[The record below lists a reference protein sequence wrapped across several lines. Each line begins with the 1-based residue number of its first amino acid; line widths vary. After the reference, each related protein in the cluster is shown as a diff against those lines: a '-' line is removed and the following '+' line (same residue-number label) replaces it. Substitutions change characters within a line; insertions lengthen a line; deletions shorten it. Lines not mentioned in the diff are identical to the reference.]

1 MIGDTYDRRQDTPD
15 WKSELREKL
24 SGAIVFKRG
33 PKQNRMPTK
42 KSSTLREGSSQR
54 QTRLV
59 FFLGFGGV
67 LLLMGLLGVSALSF
81 VSQIKMRDEKIRQD
95 YVTRDRVLQ
104 GLRAE
109 IYTSGT
115 HIRDFLLDT
124 DDGLAIEHREQFL
137 DTRHQIEDGIAAY
150 RRLVRTG
157 GEEPFRQFSEELASY
172 MNAIQP
178 VLDWTVR
185 ERHARASA
193 FVQNELLP
201 RRMSALRLADR
212 IQRISEGQLEASS
225 ESVNVMLSS
234 FRVKLL
240 LLLVL
245 AVLAGIAMA
254 GAALWRLLHLDHEA
268 QLRFDEVVSTR
279 EELKRLSAELVSAQ
293 ESERLR
299 LSRELHDEVGQVL
312 TAIMLGLG
320 NLRSALRN
328 GNADEALRQLQLV
341 EDMTERNASV
351 VRNISL
357 LLRPTM
363 LDDLGLVPALKW
375 YAREVSRTSPM
386 SVDVAVDSFVD
397 DLPEEH
403 RTCVFRVVQE
413 AVRNA
418 ARHSGAH
425 QVRIYIQEIRNQET
439 TGMLS
444 VSVQDDGKGFD
455 PAQDAGVGIL
465 GMRERVTR
473 LAGKLEV
480 NSKPARGTIITFT
493 LPLPAA
499 HRTAG
504 TRSNNGSQVMR
515 PFRTA

>member
-1 MIGDTYDRRQDTPD
+1 MRG
-15 WKSELREKL
+15 L
-24 SGAIVFKRG
+24 SSAKRTQRTVVSTV
-33 PKQNRMPTK
+33 PPTQENRMSTDQP
-42 KSSTLREGSSQR
+42 SILTLRQGSSHR

-59 FFLGFGGV
+59 FFLGFGG
-67 LLLMGLLGVSALSF
+67 LLLLLGALGASALSF
-81 VSQIKMRDEKIRQD
+81 VSQIRVRDEKIRQD

-124 DDGLAIEHREQFL
+124 DDALALEHREQFL
-137 DTRHQIEDGIAAY
+137 DTRRQIQDGITAY
-150 RRLVRTG
+150 RKLVRTG
-157 GEEPFRQFSEELASY
+157 SEEPFRQFSEELASY
-172 MNAIQP
+172 MNALEP
-178 VLDWTVR
+178 VLDWTVS

-201 RRMSALRLADR
+201 RRMSALSLADR
-212 IQRISEGQLEASS
+212 IQRISEGQLDASS
-225 ESVNVMLSS
+225 ESVNVMLTS

-240 LLLVL
+240 ILLVL
-245 AVLAGIAMA
+245 AIVAGIALA
-254 GAALWRLLHLDHEA
+254 GVALWRLLRLAHES
-268 QLRFDEVVSTR
+268 QLRFDEVVSAR

-293 ESERLR
+293 ESERRR

-312 TAIMLGLG
+312 SAIMLGLG
-320 NLRSALRN
+320 NLRSAIRN
-328 GNADEALRQLQLV
+328 NNAGEAFRQLQLV

-386 SVDVAVDSFVD
+386 SVDVAAETFVD

-403 RTCVFRVVQE
+403 RTCVFRIVQE

-425 QVRIYIQEIRNQET
+425 QVRIYIQETGARET
-439 TGMLS
+439 IGALS
-444 VSVQDDGKGFD
+444 VSVQDDGRGFD
-455 PAQDAGVGIL
+455 PSQEAGLGIL
-465 GMRERVTR
+465 GMRERVMR
-473 LAGKLEV
+473 LAGRLEV
-480 NSKPARGTIITFT
+480 NSKPGRGTIITFT
-493 LPLPAA
+493 LPLTDE
-499 HRTAG
+499 HRLADTQ
-504 TRSNNGSQVMR
+504 SNNASQVIR

>member
-1 MIGDTYDRRQDTPD
+1 MQN
-15 WKSELREKL
+15 
-24 SGAIVFKRG
+24 
-33 PKQNRMPTK
+33 NRMSTDQP
-42 KSSTLREGSSQR
+42 STLTLRQGLSHR

-59 FFLGFGGV
+59 FFLGFGG
-67 LLLMGLLGVSALSF
+67 LLLLLGVLGASSLSF
-81 VSQIKMRDEKIRQD
+81 VSQIRVRDEKIRQD

-124 DDGLAIEHREQFL
+124 DDALALEHREQFL
-137 DTRHQIEDGIAAY
+137 DTRQQIRDGIAAY
-150 RRLVRTG
+150 RRLVRVG
-157 GEEPFRQFSEELASY
+157 SEEPFRQFSEELASY
-172 MNAIQP
+172 MNAIEP
-178 VLDWTVR
+178 VLNWTVS

-201 RRMSALRLADR
+201 RRTSALGLADR
-212 IQRISEGQLEASS
+212 IQRISEGQLDASS

-234 FRVKLL
+234 FRMKLM

-245 AVLAGIAMA
+245 AIGAGIALA
-254 GAALWRLLHLDHEA
+254 GVALWRLLRLEHES

-293 ESERLR
+293 ESERRR

-375 YAREVSRTSPM
+375 YAREVSRTGPM
-386 SVDVAVDSFVD
+386 AVDVAVESFVD
-397 DLPEEH
+397 NLPEEH
-403 RTCVFRVVQE
+403 RTCVFRIVQE
-413 AVRNA
+413 AVRNS

-425 QVRIYIQEIRNQET
+425 QVRIYIHEIHNQAIHNQTT
-439 TGMLS
+439 TGALS

-455 PAQDAGVGIL
+455 PSQEAGLGIL
-465 GMRERVTR
+465 GMRERVMH

-480 NSKPARGTIITFT
+480 NSKPGRGTIITFS
-493 LPLPAA
+493 LPLPAGHPSA
-499 HRTAG
+499 DPH
-504 TRSNNGSQVMR
+504 SDNEPQVMR